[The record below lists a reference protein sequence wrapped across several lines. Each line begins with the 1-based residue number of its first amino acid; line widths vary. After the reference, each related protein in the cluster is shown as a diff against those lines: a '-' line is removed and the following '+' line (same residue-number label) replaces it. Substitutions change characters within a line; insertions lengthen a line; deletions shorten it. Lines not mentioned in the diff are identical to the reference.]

1 MGSEAFKAE
10 LDHEVDYIF
19 ENIFRV
25 IENNARV
32 FQDDI
37 NVKQRIKQILIFLR
51 SKDYLYDVP
60 MIA

>member
-1 MGSEAFKAE
+1 
-10 LDHEVDYIF
+10 
-19 ENIFRV
+19 V